1 MDAAL
6 VEMRRHFGTIEGYF
20 TDGLCL
26 EADTLKELRF
36 ALTETDDG

>member
-1 MDAAL
+1 MPRWWRC
-6 VEMRRHFGTIEGYF
+6 VGIFGTIEGYF